1 MERYLEE
8 GLIALVPVYTSSD
21 RALVVTS
28 KAEHSEGRTVPW
40 LIEKLANHYSMNI
53 NKLRQRY
60 GDMLHVKKHVTIPI
74 NEDIVMIPVK
84 TRTAIC
90 PGETTVGYCNLL
102 QVDHVCDEEDPGSE
116 ALSIIV
122 CRSGYKLKTLNTAET
137 LRDKIRQGEQV
148 RQDFVKLR
156 ANQGPAYAGLSA
168 HDIIFPNCDCILLD
182 MFRSMLHL
190 KDDDV

>member
-1 MERYLEE
+1 MERYLDE

-28 KAEHSEGRTVPW
+28 KGEHSEGRTVPW

-60 GDMLHVKKHVTIPI
+60 GDMLQVKKHVTIPI
-74 NEDIVMIPVK
+74 NDDIVMIPVK

-102 QVDHVCDEEDPGSE
+102 QVDHVCDEEDPSSE
-116 ALSIIV
+116 ALSLIV
-122 CRSGYKLKTLNTAET
+122 CRSGYRLKTLNTAET
-137 LRDKIRQGEQV
+137 IRDKVRQGEQV
-148 RQDFVKLR
+148 RQDFLKLR
-156 ANQGPAYAGLSA
+156 AQQGPAYVGLNIN
-168 HDIIFPNCDCILLD
+168 DIELPNCECILLD
-182 MFRSMLHL
+182 ICKRLL
-190 KDDDV
+190 KIDEK